1 MEWLLEISI
10 DHGTEEFMTR
20 ILPQV
25 ASKKLAPSY
34 WLHFVQH
41 VLDHGAGHPEASL
54 DQLILYCLETTVEQF
69 SFLPR
74 DADIDSTSLA
84 GDTIKLIELCVKTK
98 HGALCG
104 EIFAAMRA
112 IARAEP
118 LHQQILQ
125 AFADLVPTLIEI
137 IKTTTAPNPIRVFR
151 EALFDIC
158 GIMNSTT
165 ACTMGLLSDSRH
177 RDAVVSAVETLGS
190 LEALLSSKIQDH
202 SSKTRILFASGLGEK
217 RRLFSPA
224 DYDKVL
230 AMLLR
235 PELKKVDEAFETYFE
250 KTFRPFQDH
259 VVQWVKHC
267 IQLEARTACANLF
280 ASLRSHSSSDSYL
293 MGLLAPIIPL
303 VAGLFQAGSCSGALR
318 NIFESFTTEV
328 LKSFSA
334 QLKEY
339 KTRKQTFESFE
350 CSQEG
355 TCCSGCK
362 EVRLLFLC
370 NSPSVSFSGIAKE
383 RAHVES
389 RLVLSSARP
398 LLKWWTSPSYY
409 PREPYTL
416 KIEKKLLKHPG
427 ALWALDSLIANG
439 KAYLSSLGDV
449 ATQKRILG
457 GDHDKIYKA
466 IHGRQPP
473 AADLDSELPAAS
485 SSTAKRPAEEEA
497 SGSDPKRART
507 EDEN

>member
-1 MEWLLEISI
+1 MEWLLEIAI

-34 WLHFVQH
+34 WLHFIQH
-41 VLDHGAGHPEASL
+41 MLDHGHPEASL
-54 DQLILYCLETTVEQF
+54 DELVLHCLETTIEQF
-69 SFLPR
+69 SLLPR
-74 DADIDSTSLA
+74 DPKIDSTSLA
-84 GDTIKLIELCVKTK
+84 DDIIKLMALCIQTK
-98 HGALCG
+98 HATLCA
-104 EIFAAMRA
+104 EIFATMRA
-112 IARAEP
+112 MARAP
-118 LHQQILQ
+118 LHKQVLE
-125 AFADLVPTLIEI
+125 AFAELVPTLIKI
-137 IKTTTAPNPIRVFR
+137 IKTTTTPNPIRVFR

-190 LEALLSSKIQDH
+190 LEALLSSNVKDH
-202 SSKTRILFASGLGEK
+202 SSPTRIALARALGEHRK
-217 RRLFSPA
+217 SFPDA

-235 PELKKVDEAFETYFE
+235 AKLQIVDQAFESSFE

-259 VVQWVKHC
+259 VVQWVKRC
-267 IQLEARTACANLF
+267 IQLEARAACANLF

-303 VAGLFQAGSCSGALR
+303 VAELFQAESCSGALR
-318 NIFESFTTEV
+318 NIFESFATEV
-328 LKSFSA
+328 LKSFSV
-334 QLKEY
+334 QLEEY

-350 CSQEG
+350 CSEEG
-355 TCCSGCK
+355 TCCSGCNK
-362 EVRLLFLC
+362 VRGLFLY
-370 NSPSVSFSGIAKE
+370 NWTSVSFSEIAKD

-389 RLVLSSARP
+389 RLVSSSAQP
-398 LLKWWTSPSYY
+398 LLKWWTSRSSNR
-409 PREPYTL
+409 REPYTL

-449 ATQKRILG
+449 RRVLG
-457 GDHDKIYKA
+457 GHYDEIYSG
-466 IHGRQPP
+466 IHGHNPP
-473 AADLDSELPAAS
+473 AADLDSDLPAAS